1 METFNRNKQ
10 HIIFPYWYITR
21 SLLYWGNFFLSFF
34 YWTLLGHWTFYL
46 ILYLLIKYRTSNWH
60 NQLNLVQIISLS
72 SSPFER
78 IKKECCYSILVE
90 TLSSRYSGR
99 WFNQNDKLYDY
110 RNTTK
115 IYKHLTIF
123 KSIIRYF
130 ARYKQLVDLRI
141 LFIYHSLC
149 NDVSINV
156 SYFTSL

>member
-21 SLLYWGNFFLSFF
+21 SLLYWGNFFVSFSIEHSWVIRLFTWFRICQLS
-34 YWTLLGHWTFYL
+34 TGLHTG
-46 ILYLLIKYRTSNWH
+46 II
-60 NQLNLVQIISLS
+60 NLVQIISLS
-72 SSPFER
+72 SCPFER

-99 WFNQNDKLYDY
+99 WFNQNYKLYNY

-123 KSIIRYF
+123 ESIIRYF
-130 ARYKQLVDLRI
+130 ARYKQLVDLRT